1 MKKVKFRPEFKM
13 TAEEIAAYEQ
23 LPDNLPDINLT
34 QKQIQLVKELYY
46 KYISIQIDRRDWSE
60 DMYKVEM
67 KEKWPSGPRMR
78 EHQAKRIILNN
89 LVELNKRG
97 DLTLLEAARKF
108 HSALT
113 CRPMYSKL
121 VACVYEIQY

>member
-13 TAEEIAAYEQ
+13 TAEEIAVYEQ
-23 LPDNLPDINLT
+23 LPDNLPDINLSK
-34 QKQIQLVKELYY
+34 KQIDLVHSLYY
-46 KYISIQIDRRDWSE
+46 KYIGRQIDGQSWSK
-60 DMYKVEM
+60 DLYRVEM
-67 KEKWPSGPRMR
+67 GEKWPSGPRMR
-78 EHQAKRIILNN
+78 EHQAKRIIIDN

-97 DLTLLEAARKF
+97 DLSLLEAARKF

-121 VACVYEIQY
+121 LFHVYEVKY

>member
-34 QKQIQLVKELYY
+34 KKQIEFVSGLYY
-46 KYISIQIDRRDWSE
+46 KYIGKIIDRRDWSI
-60 DMYKVEM
+60 DMYREEM
-67 KEKWPSGPRMR
+67 KKKWPSGPRMR
-78 EHQAKRIILNN
+78 EHQAKRIILNR

-97 DLTLLEAARKF
+97 DLSLLEASREF
-108 HSALT
+108 HIALT

-121 VACVYEIQY
+121 LFHVYEVKY